1 MYIQF
6 KVNVLGKG
14 SQIFIWL
21 ERDARTSIAY
31 KNIFL
36 KPDLTWWKGGGLG
49 LFLLQLLAP
58 QFVTILKFN
67 LFSEFYCFN
76 NLALYT
82 ALSFFYNK
90 PWFPTSQCRHCK
102 SKFSTVLISRRILT
116 KIFKKIYFW
125 KDFSF
130 YVAVVCAN
138 FHLSKYIMKE

>member
-1 MYIQF
+1 MAGERCTYLNRLQEHF
-6 KVNVLGKG
+6 
-14 SQIFIWL
+14 SQ
-21 ERDARTSIAY
+21 ARSNLIKTWRTGPLSITTSGTSICY
-31 KNIFL
+31 YF
-36 KPDLTWWKGGGLG
+36 
-49 LFLLQLLAP
+49 
-58 QFVTILKFN
+58 KFN

-90 PWFPTSQCRHCK
+90 LRFPTSQCRHCK
-102 SKFSTVLISRRILT
+102 SKFSTVLISRRILI

-138 FHLSKYIMKE
+138 FHLPKYIMKD